1 MKRSQRQVIDLIKAG
16 GVVMYPLMLLS
27 VFALAGIME
36 RLIFWVGILKQ
47 ERKTAENILV
57 IARQD
62 LKMAAIVAEQSLKV
76 PVARF
81 LYAPLALEEP
91 DPELFR
97 LALEST
103 ADEELTGML
112 KGEKL
117 LEAAITLAP
126 LLGLLGT
133 ITGLIVSFGSLK
145 IGDVAANTKSGSL
158 TEGISAAL
166 ITTATGLLIAIF
178 VSAFHRLFLAF
189 QDQQAKLFM
198 KCGNQLELIYRQH
211 WQSIQTR
218 S

>member
-1 MKRSQRQVIDLIKAG
+1 MIDLIKAG
-16 GVVMYPLMLLS
+16 GLVMYPLMLLS

-47 ERKTAENILV
+47 ERKTAENILA

-62 LKMAAIVAEQSLKV
+62 LKLAAIAAEQSLKV

-81 LYAPLALEEP
+81 LYAPLTLEDP

-103 ADEELTGML
+103 ADEELTEML

-189 QDQQAKLFM
+189 QDQQAKLFI

-218 S
+218 P

>member
-1 MKRSQRQVIDLIKAG
+1 VIELFKAG
-16 GVVMYPLMLLS
+16 GLVMYPLTALS

-36 RLIFWVGILKQ
+36 RLIFWFAIIKQ
-47 ERKTAENILV
+47 ERKTAEKILV

-62 LKMAAIVAEQSLKV
+62 LKLAAVAAEQSLKV

-103 ADEELTGML
+103 ADEELTEML

-117 LEAAITLAP
+117 LEAVITIAP

-133 ITGLIVSFGSLK
+133 VIGLISSFYSLK

-158 TEGISAAL
+158 TEGIAEAL
-166 ITTATGLLIAIF
+166 ITTATGLIIAIF
-178 VSAFHRLFLAF
+178 ASAFHRLFLAL
-189 QDQQAKLFM
+189 QDQQTKLFM
-198 KCGNQLELIYRQH
+198 KVGNQLELIYRKQCQH
-211 WQSIQTR
+211 R
-218 S
+218 LPLPNF

>member
-1 MKRSQRQVIDLIKAG
+1 MIDLIKAG
-16 GVVMYPLMLLS
+16 GLVMYPLIAIS

-36 RLIFWVGILKQ
+36 RLIFWVSILRLEQ
-47 ERKTAENILV
+47 KTAENILT

-62 LKMAAIVAEQSLKV
+62 LKLAAEIAEQSSKV
-76 PVARF
+76 PVGRF
-81 LYAPLALEEP
+81 LNAPLSLEEP
-91 DPELFR
+91 EPELFR
-97 LALEST
+97 LALESS
-103 ADEELTGML
+103 ADEELAGML

-133 ITGLIVSFGSLK
+133 ITGLIISFSSLK

-158 TEGISAAL
+158 TQGIGEAL
-166 ITTATGLLIAIF
+166 ITTATGLVIAIF
-178 VSAFHRLFLAF
+178 TSAFHRLFLAL
-189 QDQQAKLFM
+189 QDQQAQLFM

-211 WQSIQTR
+211 WQRIQAR

>member
-1 MKRSQRQVIDLIKAG
+1 VIELFKAG
-16 GVVMYPLMLLS
+16 GLVMYPLTALS

-36 RLIFWVGILKQ
+36 RLIFWFAIIKQ
-47 ERKTAENILV
+47 ERKTAEKILV

-62 LKMAAIVAEQSLKV
+62 LKLAAVAAEQSLKV

-103 ADEELTGML
+103 ADEELTEML

-117 LEAAITLAP
+117 LEAVITIAP

-133 ITGLIVSFGSLK
+133 VIGLISSFYSLK
-145 IGDVAANTKSGSL
+145 IGDAAANTKSGSL
-158 TEGISAAL
+158 TEGIAEAL
-166 ITTATGLLIAIF
+166 ITTATGLIIAIF
-178 VSAFHRLFLAF
+178 ASAFHRLFLAL
-189 QDQQAKLFM
+189 QDQQTKLFM
-198 KCGNQLELIYRQH
+198 KVGNQLELIYRKQCQH
-211 WQSIQTR
+211 R
-218 S
+218 LPK

>member
-1 MKRSQRQVIDLIKAG
+1 MIDLIKAG

-211 WQSIQTR
+211 WQSIQTHP
-218 S
+218 

>member
-1 MKRSQRQVIDLIKAG
+1 VIELFKAG
-16 GVVMYPLMLLS
+16 GLVMYPLMALS

-36 RLIFWVGILKQ
+36 RLIFWFAVIKQ
-47 ERKTAENILV
+47 ERKTADNILA

-62 LKMAAIVAEQSLKV
+62 LKLAAVAAEQSLKV

-103 ADEELTGML
+103 ADEELTEML

-117 LEAAITLAP
+117 LEAVITIAP

-133 ITGLIVSFGSLK
+133 VIGLISSFYSLK

-158 TEGISAAL
+158 TEGIAEAL
-166 ITTATGLLIAIF
+166 ITTATGLIIAIF
-178 VSAFHRLFLAF
+178 ASAFHRLFLAL
-189 QDQQAKLFM
+189 QDQQTKLFM
-198 KCGNQLELIYRQH
+198 KVGNQLELIYRKQCQH
-211 WQSIQTR
+211 KLSK
-218 S
+218 

>member
-1 MKRSQRQVIDLIKAG
+1 VIELFKAG
-16 GVVMYPLMLLS
+16 GLVMYPLTALS

-36 RLIFWVGILKQ
+36 RLIFWFAIIKQ
-47 ERKTAENILV
+47 ERKTAEKILV

-62 LKMAAIVAEQSLKV
+62 LKLAAVALKV

-103 ADEELTGML
+103 ADEELTEML

-117 LEAAITLAP
+117 LEAVITIAP

-133 ITGLIVSFGSLK
+133 VIGLISSFYSLK

-158 TEGISAAL
+158 TEGIAEAL
-166 ITTATGLLIAIF
+166 ITTATGLIIAIF
-178 VSAFHRLFLAF
+178 ASAFHRLFLAL
-189 QDQQAKLFM
+189 QDQQTKLFM
-198 KCGNQLELIYRQH
+198 KVGNQLELIYRKQCQH
-211 WQSIQTR
+211 R
-218 S
+218 LPK

>member
-1 MKRSQRQVIDLIKAG
+1 VIELFKAG
-16 GVVMYPLMLLS
+16 GLVMYPLTALS

-36 RLIFWVGILKQ
+36 RLIFWFAIIKQ
-47 ERKTAENILV
+47 ERKTAENILAL
-57 IARQD
+57 ARQD
-62 LKMAAIVAEQSLKV
+62 LKLAAVAAEQSLKV

-103 ADEELTGML
+103 ADEELTEML

-117 LEAAITLAP
+117 LEAVITIAP

-133 ITGLIVSFGSLK
+133 VIGLISSFYSLK

-158 TEGISAAL
+158 TEGIAEAL
-166 ITTATGLLIAIF
+166 ITTATGLIIAIF
-178 VSAFHRLFLAF
+178 ASAFHRLFLAL
-189 QDQQAKLFM
+189 QDQQTKLFM
-198 KCGNQLELIYRQH
+198 KVGNQLELIYRKQCQH
-211 WQSIQTR
+211 RLSK
-218 S
+218 

>member
-1 MKRSQRQVIDLIKAG
+1 MIELFKAG
-16 GVVMYPLMLLS
+16 GLVMYPLTALS

-36 RLIFWVGILKQ
+36 RLIFWFAIIKQ
-47 ERKTAENILV
+47 ERKTAEKILV

-62 LKMAAIVAEQSLKV
+62 LKLAAVAAEQSLKV

-103 ADEELTGML
+103 ADEELTEML

-117 LEAAITLAP
+117 LEAVITIAP

-133 ITGLIVSFGSLK
+133 VIGLISSFYSLK

-158 TEGISAAL
+158 TEGIAEAL
-166 ITTATGLLIAIF
+166 ITTATGLIIAIF
-178 VSAFHRLFLAF
+178 ASAFHRLFLAL
-189 QDQQAKLFM
+189 QDQQTKLFM
-198 KCGNQLELIYRQH
+198 KVGNQLELIYRKQCQH
-211 WQSIQTR
+211 KLSK
-218 S
+218 

>member
-1 MKRSQRQVIDLIKAG
+1 MIELFKAG
-16 GVVMYPLMLLS
+16 GAVMYPLVALS
-27 VFALAGIME
+27 IFALAGIME
-36 RLIFWVGILKQ
+36 RLIFWFGILRLEKQ
-47 ERKTAENILV
+47 TGENILA

-62 LKMAAIVAEQSLKV
+62 LKLAAQLAENSLKV
-76 PVARF
+76 PVGRF
-81 LYAPLALEEP
+81 LYAPLALEDP

-97 LALEST
+97 LALESS
-103 ADEELTGML
+103 ADEELAGML

-133 ITGLIVSFGSLK
+133 VTGLIISFGSLK

-158 TEGISAAL
+158 TQGIGEAL
-166 ITTATGLLIAIF
+166 ITTATGLIIAIF
-178 VSAFHRLFLAF
+178 TSAFHRLFLAF

-198 KCGNQLELIYRQH
+198 KFGNQLELIYRQH
-211 WQSIQTR
+211 WQQNKSH

>member
-1 MKRSQRQVIDLIKAG
+1 MIDLIKAG

-47 ERKTAENILV
+47 EQKTAENILV

>member
-1 MKRSQRQVIDLIKAG
+1 VIELIKAG
-16 GVVMYPLMLLS
+16 GPVMYPLIALS
-27 VFALAGIME
+27 VFALAGITE
-36 RLIFWVGILKQ
+36 RLIFWFAIIKQ
-47 ERKTAENILV
+47 ERKTADNILA

-62 LKMAAIVAEQSLKV
+62 LKLAAVAAEQSLKV

-103 ADEELTGML
+103 ADEELAEML

-117 LEAAITLAP
+117 LEAVITIAP

-133 ITGLIVSFGSLK
+133 VTGLIGSFYSLK

-158 TEGISAAL
+158 TEGIAVAL
-166 ITTATGLLIAIF
+166 ITTATGLIIAIF
-178 VSAFHRLFLAF
+178 ASAFHRLFLAL
-189 QDQQAKLFM
+189 QDQQTKLFM
-198 KCGNQLELIYRQH
+198 KVGNQLELIYRKQCQH
-211 WQSIQTR
+211 NLSK
-218 S
+218 

>member
-1 MKRSQRQVIDLIKAG
+1 MIELIKAG
-16 GVVMYPLMLLS
+16 GWVMYPLIALS

-36 RLIFWVGILKQ
+36 RLIFWFDIIRQ
-47 ERKTAENILV
+47 ERKTADNILA

-62 LKMAAIVAEQSLKV
+62 LKLAAVTAEQSLKV

-81 LYAPLALEEP
+81 LYAPLALEDP

-103 ADEELTGML
+103 ADEELAGML
-112 KGEKL
+112 KGDKL
-117 LEAAITLAP
+117 LESAITLAP

-158 TEGISAAL
+158 TQGIGEAL
-166 ITTATGLLIAIF
+166 ITTASGLIVAIF
-178 VSAFHRLFLAF
+178 ASAFHRLFLAL

-211 WQSIQTR
+211 WQSNQSR